1 MGYVMFA
8 YSWGCNFLDVVVF
21 RFNRKTKSFIISFL
35 IPTQIIMISHVQLL
49 SVYPFWVIGPKLLKD
64 NFM

>member
-1 MGYVMFA
+1 MGCAMFA

-35 IPTQIIMISHVQLL
+35 IPTQILMISHVHAVTVSISLL
-49 SVYPFWVIGPKLLKD
+49 GDWPQIVKG
-64 NFM
+64 